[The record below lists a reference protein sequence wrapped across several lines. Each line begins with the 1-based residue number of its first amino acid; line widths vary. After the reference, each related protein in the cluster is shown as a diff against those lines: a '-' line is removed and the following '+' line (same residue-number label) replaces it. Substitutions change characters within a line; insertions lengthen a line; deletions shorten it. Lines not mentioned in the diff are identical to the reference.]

1 MNKKAAVDLVSNGL
15 FSKQDMILVGIA
27 ICLGDEN
34 SLLATLSSYATE
46 VLLGNFPQQGK
57 QAVQSRIVSEIGADP
72 VLTTEHLQACLNR
85 SGREG

>member
-15 FSKQDMILVGIA
+15 FSKQDLILVGIT

-34 SLLATLSSYATE
+34 SLLATLSSYAAE

-57 QAVQSRIVSEIGADP
+57 QAVQSRIVSGIGADP